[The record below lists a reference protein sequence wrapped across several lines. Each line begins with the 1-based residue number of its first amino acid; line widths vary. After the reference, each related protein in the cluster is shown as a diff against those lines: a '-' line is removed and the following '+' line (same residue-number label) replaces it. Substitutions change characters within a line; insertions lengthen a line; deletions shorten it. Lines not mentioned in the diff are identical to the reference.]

1 MLEASLGGLLLLLL
15 LEIGKLGQDFLTRA
29 AHGDLPVLNQ
39 HDIIDDGKDVG
50 LVRDQDNRGL
60 QLLEVEHGLQQTG
73 FALFVKVGIGL
84 VEHDYPGI
92 AVQRTGE
99 ADALALTSGKH
110 GPLIPDLRVVAL
122 GQREDHVVDARE
134 LGGEN
139 DPFGIHGAQTCDV
152 FSDATGEQFHVL
164 REIPDERSEFF
175 GIPSGDVGAI
185 NANLAARGAP
195 YAEQQLA

>member
-110 GPLIPDLRVVAL
+110 GP
-122 GQREDHVVDARE
+122 
-134 LGGEN
+134 
-139 DPFGIHGAQTCDV
+139 
-152 FSDATGEQFHVL
+152 
-164 REIPDERSEFF
+164 
-175 GIPSGDVGAI
+175 
-185 NANLAARGAP
+185 
-195 YAEQQLA
+195 